1 MLAKV
6 HEDGSVVVL
15 LSERNLANLNRP
27 VSAGV
32 SKMQS
37 RVQEDGTRVVVI
49 VEPDAQH
56 YANRPDAMEAYGLCN
71 APPHQDEGTDAPSR
85 IVDAAK

>member
-37 RVQEDGTRVVVI
+37 RVQEDGTRVIVI

-56 YANRPDAMEAYGLCN
+56 YANRPDAMEAYGLWDN
-71 APPHQDEGTDAPSR
+71 VPYGEHPDDA
-85 IVDAAK
+85 